1 MVNSLLKKAMEL
13 LKNPLINDSFY
24 RLNLGITKCYLL
36 KCADGYLLID
46 AGYKHKFR
54 KFIREIHRV
63 GIKIVDIKYI
73 LLTHHH
79 DDHAGFI
86 AEMRTY
92 TNARLIVH
100 KESVTALRKGESEN
114 TMQPVNRRI
123 KKLFPLFR
131 LIHPDFKFP
140 QVFLK
145 EDDILIAG
153 DDNELLRSIGIHGQ
167 ILMTPGHSHDSMSVV
182 MDDGSAFV
190 GDLAMNFLRWTGIRY
205 RPIYCE
211 NIEQVFLNWK
221 KVVDA
226 GALTIYPSHGKPFPA
241 VKLITSK
248 WYKLSQNQPD
258 KKNESAEQQTD
269 PLIR

>member
-1 MVNSLLKKAMEL
+1 MVNNFLKQTVGF
-13 LKNPLINDSFY
+13 LKNPLINDLFY
-24 RLNLGITKCYLL
+24 RLNLGITKSYLL
-36 KCADGYLLID
+36 KCTDGYLLID

-54 KFIREIHRV
+54 KFIREIHRL

-92 TNARLIVH
+92 TNARLIIH
-100 KESVTALRKGESEN
+100 EESAPALRKGESEN

-123 KKLFPLFR
+123 KKLFPIFR

-153 DDNELLRSIGIHGQ
+153 DDNELLRKIGIHGQ
-167 ILMTPGHSHDSMSVV
+167 IMMTPGHSHDSMSVI

-190 GDLAMNFLRWTGIRY
+190 GDLAMNFLKLTGIRY
-205 RPIYCE
+205 RPIYYE
-211 NIEQVFLNWK
+211 NIEQVFDNWK
-221 KVVDA
+221 RVIDGGGK
-226 GALTIYPSHGKPFPA
+226 TIYPAHGKPFPA

-248 WYKLSQNQPD
+248 LYKLYRNQTD
-258 KKNESAEQQTD
+258 KKQIDREIERSG
-269 PLIR
+269 